1 MAEQSDQNKK
11 IFTHIFWWKK
21 LAFFLTTNIMIK
33 FFQNLALFQVK
44 NANFLPKIGKI
55 AENCGHNIDPC
66 GHTEWRP
73 NWWRQS
79 ARNGIFIGLQAIYN
93 KML

>member
-1 MAEQSDQNKK
+1 MAEQSDQNRK

-44 NANFLPKIGKI
+44 NANFF
-55 AENCGHNIDPC
+55 AENWENRRKL
-66 GHTEWRP
+66 W
-73 NWWRQS
+73 S
-79 ARNGIFIGLQAIYN
+79 
-93 KML
+93 